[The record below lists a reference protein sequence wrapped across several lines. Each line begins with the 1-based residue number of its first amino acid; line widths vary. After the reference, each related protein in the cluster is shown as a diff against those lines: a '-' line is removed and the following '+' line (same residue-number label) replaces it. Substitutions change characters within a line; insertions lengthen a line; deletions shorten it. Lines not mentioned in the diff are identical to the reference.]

1 MPNNKSQIT
10 NKRPQKIEIA
20 TSTILKALGII
31 LALILLWYLKS
42 VLLLL
47 FIVLIV
53 VASFA
58 PIVDFGQKYKIP
70 RVVSTILIFIL
81 LFGFIFLLG
90 YLIIPPL
97 VNQAIDLAN
106 KIPQYTS
113 HYNLS
118 FETVKQFTL
127 KTNLIETIKD
137 NFSNISKNLAS
148 ASSTIFSTL
157 AIAFGG
163 IASFIIAIALTFY
176 LLLTK
181 NQIAEGILSYIPKKR
196 KELVRKVGGEILL
209 KLGAWARGQ
218 FILCL
223 TIGLVIGI
231 ALKIFGMPFAL
242 MLGVLA
248 GLMEFIPTV
257 GPIIAAIPALAIA
270 FTISPWKALIVLI
283 IYLAVQQLENNLLVP
298 TIMKR
303 AVGINPAIIIIAIL
317 VGAELAGILGIILA
331 VPTAAV
337 LSIIFRVWKE
347 QTIEK

>member
-1 MPNNKSQIT
+1 MET
-10 NKRPQKIEIA
+10 KRIEI
-20 TSTILKALGII
+20 TTTTILKFLGIVI
-31 LALILLWYLKS
+31 ALILLWYLKS
-42 VLLLL
+42 ILMLL
-47 FIVLIV
+47 FVVLIV

-58 PIVDFGQKYKIP
+58 PIVGWAQKYKIP

-81 LFGFIFLLG
+81 LFGFIFILG

-106 KIPQYTS
+106 KVPQYTS
-113 HYNLS
+113 HYNFS

-127 KTNLIETIKD
+127 KTNLIDTIK
-137 NFSNISKNLAS
+137 NNVGNISDNLTS
-148 ASSTIFSTL
+148 ASSTIFSAL
-157 AIAFGG
+157 AAAFGG
-163 IASFIIAIALTFY
+163 IATFIIAIALTFY
-176 LLLTK
+176 LLLTQ
-181 NQIAEGILSYIPKKR
+181 NQITEGILTYVPKERR
-196 KELVRKVGGEILL
+196 KLVQKVGSEILL

-223 TIGLVIGI
+223 VIGLVIGV
-231 ALKIFGMPFAL
+231 ALKIFGLPFAL

-248 GLMEFIPTV
+248 GVTELIPNI

-270 FTISPWKALIVLI
+270 LTISPWKALIVLI
-283 IYLAVQQLENNLLVP
+283 IYIATHQLENNLLVP

-317 VGAELAGILGIILA
+317 IGAQLAGILGIILA

-337 LSIIFRVWKE
+337 LSIVFRVWKE
-347 QTIEK
+347 QTIKN

>member
-1 MPNNKSQIT
+1 MKT
-10 NKRPQKIEIA
+10 KRIEI
-20 TSTILKALGII
+20 TTTTILKFLGII
-31 LALILLWYLKS
+31 LALVLLWYLKS
-42 VLLLL
+42 ILLLL

-58 PIVDFGQKYKIP
+58 PIVDWGEKYKIP
-70 RVVSTILIFIL
+70 RLVSTILIFIL

-97 VNQAIDLAN
+97 VNQIIDLAN
-106 KIPQYTS
+106 KIPQYAS
-113 HYNLS
+113 RYNLS
-118 FETVKQFTL
+118 FESVKHFTL
-127 KTNLIETIKD
+127 KTNLVETIKA
-137 NFSNISKNLAS
+137 NFSNISNNLAS

-157 AIAFGG
+157 AVAFGG

-181 NQIAEGILSYIPKKR
+181 NQITEGILSYIPKR
-196 KELVRKVGGEILL
+196 RRELAKKVGGEILS

-218 FILCL
+218 FVLC
-223 TIGLVIGI
+223 LVIGLLI
-231 ALKIFGMPFAL
+231 GLALKIFGLPFAL
-242 MLGVLA
+242 MLGVLS
-248 GLMEFIPTV
+248 GITELIPNI

-270 FTISPWKALIVLI
+270 LTISPWKALIVLI
-283 IYLAVQQLENNLLVP
+283 IYIAAHQLENNLLVP

-317 VGAELAGILGIILA
+317 IGAQLAGILGIILA

-337 LSIIFRVWKE
+337 LSIVFRVWKE
-347 QTIEK
+347 QTID

>member
-1 MPNNKSQIT
+1 METKRVEIT
-10 NKRPQKIEIA
+10 TA
-20 TSTILKALGII
+20 TILKFLGII

-42 VLLLL
+42 ILMLL
-47 FIVLIV
+47 FVVLIV

-58 PIVDFGQKYKIP
+58 PIVGWAQKYKIP

-97 VNQAIDLAN
+97 VNQAIDLTN
-106 KIPQYTS
+106 KVPQYTS
-113 HYNLS
+113 HYGLS

-127 KTNLIETIKD
+127 KTNLIDTIK
-137 NFSNISKNLAS
+137 NNVGNISNNLTS
-148 ASSTIFSTL
+148 ASSTIFSAL
-157 AIAFGG
+157 AAAFGG
-163 IASFIIAIALTFY
+163 IATFIIAIALTFY
-176 LLLTK
+176 LLLTQ
-181 NQIAEGILSYIPKKR
+181 NQITEGILTYIPKKR
-196 KELVRKVGGEILL
+196 RGLVRKVGGEILL

-223 TIGLVIGI
+223 VIGLVIGI
-231 ALKIFGMPFAL
+231 ALKIFGLPFAL

-248 GLMEFIPTV
+248 GVTELIPNI

-270 FTISPWKALIVLI
+270 LTISPWKALIVLI
-283 IYLAVQQLENNLLVP
+283 IYIATHQLENNLLVP

-317 VGAELAGILGIILA
+317 IGAQLAGILGIILA

-337 LSIIFRVWKE
+337 LSIVFRVWKE
-347 QTIEK
+347 QTIRE

>member
-1 MPNNKSQIT
+1 MET
-10 NKRPQKIEIA
+10 KRIEI
-20 TSTILKALGII
+20 TTTTILKFLGII
-31 LALILLWYLKS
+31 LALVLLWYLKS
-42 VLLLL
+42 ILLLL

-70 RVVSTILIFIL
+70 RLLSTILIFIF

-127 KTNLIETIKD
+127 KTNLIETIK
-137 NFSNISKNLAS
+137 NNVGNISNNLSS
-148 ASSTIFSTL
+148 ASSTIFSAL
-157 AIAFGG
+157 AVAFGG
-163 IASFIIAIALTFY
+163 IATFIIAIALTFY
-176 LLLTK
+176 LLLTQ
-181 NQIAEGILSYIPKKR
+181 NQITEGILSYIPKKR
-196 KELVRKVGGEILL
+196 RGLARKVGGEILL

-218 FILCL
+218 FVLCL
-223 TIGLVIGI
+223 VIGLVIGI

-248 GLMEFIPTV
+248 GLTEFIPTI

-270 FTISPWKALIVLI
+270 LTISPWKALIVLI
-283 IYLAVQQLENNLLVP
+283 IYIAAQQMENNLLVP
-298 TIMKR
+298 TLMKK

-317 VGAELAGILGIILA
+317 VGAQLAGILGIILA

-337 LSIIFRVWKE
+337 LSIVLRVWKE
-347 QTIEK
+347 QTIRE

>member
-1 MPNNKSQIT
+1 MET
-10 NKRPQKIEIA
+10 KRIEI
-20 TSTILKALGII
+20 TTTTILKFLGII
-31 LALILLWYLKS
+31 LALVLLWYLKS
-42 VLLLL
+42 ILLLL

-58 PIVDFGQKYKIP
+58 PIIDWAQKYKIP

-81 LFGFIFLLG
+81 LFSFIFLLG

-106 KIPQYTS
+106 KVPQYAS

-127 KTNLIETIKD
+127 KTNLIDTIK
-137 NFSNISKNLAS
+137 NNVGNISNNLTS
-148 ASSTIFSTL
+148 ASSTIFSAL
-157 AIAFGG
+157 AAAFGG
-163 IASFIIAIALTFY
+163 IATFIIAIALTFY
-176 LLLTK
+176 LLISK
-181 NQIAEGILSYIPKKR
+181 NQITEGILTYVPKKR
-196 KELVRKVGGEILL
+196 RKLVQKVGSEILL

-218 FILCL
+218 FVLCL
-223 TIGLVIGI
+223 AIGLIIGI

-248 GLMEFIPTV
+248 GVTEFIPTI

-270 FTISPWKALIVLI
+270 FTVSPWKALIVLI
-283 IYLAVQQLENNLLVP
+283 IYIATQQLENNLLVP
-298 TIMKR
+298 TIMKK

-317 VGAELAGILGIILA
+317 VGAQLAGILGIILA

-337 LSIIFRVWKE
+337 LSIILRVWKE
-347 QTIEK
+347 QTIVD

>member
-1 MPNNKSQIT
+1 MRPKRVEIT
-10 NKRPQKIEIA
+10 TA
-20 TSTILKALGII
+20 TILKFLGVII
-31 LALILLWYLKS
+31 GLILLWFLKS

-47 FIVLIV
+47 FIVLII

-70 RVVSTILIFIL
+70 RVISTILIFIL

-118 FETVKQFTL
+118 FESVKHFTL
-127 KTNLIETIKD
+127 QTNLIETIKS
-137 NFSNISKNLAS
+137 NVGNISNNISS
-148 ASSTIFSTL
+148 ASSTIFAVL
-157 AIAFGG
+157 AAAFGG
-163 IASFIIAIALTFY
+163 IASFIIAIVLTFY

-196 KELVRKVGGEILL
+196 RALVKKVGGEILL

-223 TIGLVIGI
+223 TIGLVIGV
-231 ALKIFGMPFAL
+231 ALKIFSVPFAL
-242 MLGVLA
+242 TLGVLA
-248 GLMEFIPTV
+248 GLLEFIPTV
-257 GPIIAAIPALAIA
+257 GPIIAAIPAIAIA
-270 FTISPWKALIVLI
+270 LTISPWKALVVLI
-283 IYLAVQQLENNLLVP
+283 IYVATQQLENNLLVP

-317 VGAELAGILGIILA
+317 IGAELAGILGIILA
-331 VPTAAV
+331 VPMAAV
-337 LSIIFRVWKE
+337 VSIVLRVWKE
-347 QTIEK
+347 QALDQEK

>member
-1 MPNNKSQIT
+1 MET
-10 NKRPQKIEIA
+10 KRIEI
-20 TSTILKALGII
+20 TTTTILKFLGII

-42 VLLLL
+42 ILLLL

-97 VNQAIDLAN
+97 VSQTIDLAN

-127 KTNLIETIKD
+127 KTNLIDTIK
-137 NFSNISKNLAS
+137 NNVGNISNNLTS
-148 ASSTIFSTL
+148 ASSTIFSAL
-157 AIAFGG
+157 AVAFGG
-163 IASFIIAIALTFY
+163 IATFIIAIALTFY
-176 LLLTK
+176 LLLTQ
-181 NQIAEGILSYIPKKR
+181 NQVTEGILSYIPKKR
-196 KELVRKVGGEILL
+196 RELVKKVGGEILL

-218 FILCL
+218 FVLCL
-223 TIGLVIGI
+223 VIGLVIGI
-231 ALKIFGMPFAL
+231 ALKIFGLPFAL

-248 GLMEFIPTV
+248 GVTELIPNI

-270 FTISPWKALIVLI
+270 LTISPWKALIVLI
-283 IYLAVQQLENNLLVP
+283 IYIATHQLENNLLVP

-317 VGAELAGILGIILA
+317 IGAQLAGILGIILA

-337 LSIIFRVWKE
+337 LSIVFRVWKE
-347 QTIEK
+347 QTIVD